1 MKFPKKSLGQ
11 NFLVDRNIIK
21 KIVTTTQLEN
31 KNVFEI
37 GPGRGALT
45 EEILKKNP
53 KSLFLIEKDFELAQ
67 LLKEKYNL
75 NKNIKI
81 YNNDILKIDV
91 EKILEKKTIIIGNLP
106 YNISSQILIKFIKFK
121 KWPPMFSDLIFMFQ
135 KELGEKIIG
144 KFGSKNYGRISIL
157 TNLRLKLLK
166 KFFISANC
174 FRPKPKVSSVVLH
187 LKPKKM
193 HFNIS
198 NISILENITQTLFS
212 NKRKMINK
220 NIKKILKKKQIAQIK
235 NLKPDS
241 RPSEIAPEIYY
252 RITELVEKN

>member
-1 MKFPKKSLGQ
+1 
-11 NFLVDRNIIK
+11 
-21 KIVTTTQLEN
+21 
-31 KNVFEI
+31 
-37 GPGRGALT
+37 
-45 EEILKKNP
+45 
-53 KSLFLIEKDFELAQ
+53 
-67 LLKEKYNL
+67 
-75 NKNIKI
+75 
-81 YNNDILKIDV
+81 
-91 EKILEKKTIIIGNLP
+91 
-106 YNISSQILIKFIKFK
+106 
-121 KWPPMFSDLIFMFQ
+121 MFQ

-144 KFGSKNYGRISIL
+144 KFKSKNYGRISIL
-157 TNLRLKLLK
+157 TNLRLRLLK

-187 LKPKKM
+187 FKPKKM
-193 HFNIS
+193 NFNIS

-235 NLKPDS
+235 DLRSNS